1 MRKPPR
7 CCVITAFD
15 LGNNVFTVALSEPCG
30 HCSALIHTV
39 HSSGIALHKDH
50 QSSLQRVGKKGGGD
64 CGCHGDRSLFSAF
77 QSPLL
82 LFSPLCHLLAL
93 SPLSI
98 PLSLFPPSPSLS
110 LSFSLGT
117 DKHEDRFLC
126 LLDTVG
132 PSNPRAGL
140 TLITLPVTA
149 ANHWQ
154 LISCGASIS
163 LPLSPCPG

>member
-15 LGNNVFTVALSEPCG
+15 LGNNVFTMALSEPRG
-30 HCSALIHTV
+30 QCSALIHTV

-50 QSSLQRVGKKGGGD
+50 QSSAEEWGKGGGGAVGLWLPWRQIPFL
-64 CGCHGDRSLFSAF
+64 CFSISL
-77 QSPLL
+77 
-82 LFSPLCHLLAL
+82 L
-93 SPLSI
+93 SPL
-98 PLSLFPPSPSLS
+98 PPSRSFTLYPSSLWLS
-110 LSFSLGT
+110 LSPGT

-132 PSNPRAGL
+132 PSNPWAGL
-140 TLITLPVTA
+140 TLITPPVTA

-154 LISCGASIS
+154 LISHGAGIS